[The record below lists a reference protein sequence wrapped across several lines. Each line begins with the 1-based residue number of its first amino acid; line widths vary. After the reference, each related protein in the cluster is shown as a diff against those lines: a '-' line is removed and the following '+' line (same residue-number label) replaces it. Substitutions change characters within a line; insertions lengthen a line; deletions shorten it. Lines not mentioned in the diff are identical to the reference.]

1 MKNSIGRIF
10 ESLTRV
16 CKQGQGQ
23 GRHRSVKACPSVSC
37 GDTPILRLPRV
48 HQVPR
53 QPVLR
58 GEDVGLVRPYLVA
71 HERRKDVPRVE
82 LLCAP
87 HGMVVVR

>member
-1 MKNSIGRIF
+1 MKNCIGRIF

-16 CKQGQGQ
+16 WKQGE
-23 GRHRSVKACPSVSC
+23 GRHRSVKTCPPVSC
-37 GDTPILRLPRV
+37 GDAPTLRLPRV

-53 QPVLR
+53 GPVLR